1 MQNNA
6 LLAICHDALIEI
18 HPLPQIFSIYA
29 SSQKGHFGP
38 KRPVLGL
45 EVPPEVPPEV
55 RPDVRPEVQPEV
67 QPEVPPEV
75 QLEVRLEVRPEM
87 RSEMRSE
94 VQSKV
99 QSEIKSEIW
108 SDCCSVYPWS
118 CGFPFFKQLACWN
131 NCIVCLP
138 KRVTEG
144 VIIQTKRNVE

>member
-38 KRPVLGL
+38 KRPFLGP

-67 QPEVPPEV
+67 PPEV
-75 QLEVRLEVRPEM
+75 QLEVRPEI
-87 RSEMRSE
+87 RSE

-108 SDCCSVYPWS
+108 SDFCSVYPWS
-118 CGFPFFKQLACWN
+118 CVFLFFKQLACWN
-131 NCIVCLP
+131 NCIVCTCLP
-138 KRVTEG
+138 SQEG
-144 VIIQTKRNVE
+144 DWGCNYTNKKECWVIKYCTN